1 MQGHSFKQET
11 GAVSRASF
19 AAFYVMRG
27 DDLKVYRILP
37 VVRNAL
43 GGDIDGMLAE
53 EVTLP
58 EDALVKIPEQL
69 GFIEVFTLPCA
80 AVTAWNAIFVSSAT
94 RPGGGCERGTGS
106 GRPKRRLQTNAVA
119 SWSSGSRSRLTTC
132 TEKSWCQ

>member
-58 EDALVKIPEQL
+58 EDALVKIPEHL

-94 RPGGGCERGTGS
+94 RLGGGCGRGTGQH
-106 GRPKRRLQTNAVA
+106 GLFAGPLYF
-119 SWSSGSRSRLTTC
+119 
-132 TEKSWCQ
+132 